1 MSKDKKWYQ
10 FQEDICK
17 HFQSIGV
24 EAATNVTVQGVRTK
38 HDIDVLVQTK
48 YLGEDLTWV
57 IEAKHWKSNVPKE
70 KVLALRTIADDIGAD
85 KGFIISLSGF
95 QTGAIEAAQSSN
107 ISLKTFEELK
117 EATSALIEDSILS
130 GYEERARLLDKKYWS
145 HSKYVRR
152 EYDLRPELCDNSL
165 RFSGADVLSRVAYAL
180 GNAKRQAYPIHVGTS
195 YSRKAGEDIVN
206 NFQELQNW
214 LNLNLNLLDYELMR
228 AEYLM
233 MKNEDF
239 KPDLDRLNPD
249 YERTSLF
256 QERLKALTSDN
267 PELKKLWFP
276 FESFKEES
284 K

>member
-17 HFQSIGV
+17 HFQSIGA

-57 IEAKHWKSNVPKE
+57 IEAKHWKCNVPKE
-70 KVLALRTIADDIGAD
+70 KVLALRTIVDDIGAD

-95 QTGAIEAAQSSN
+95 QAGAIEAAQSSN

-180 GNAKRQAYPIHVGTS
+180 GNAKRQTYPIHVGTS

-239 KPDLDRLNPD
+239 KPDLVRLNPD

-276 FESFKEES
+276 FESFNEES